1 MLEQNGGE
9 GATRSAGL
17 PGPQDGFVISGG
29 VDLGNGGA
37 REGASS
43 GGDGVYIRA
52 VKVRSVVR
60 SRVIEGQTTF
70 DYRSTSDPFQMR
82 FHEVA

>member
-9 GATRSAGL
+9 GATCSAG
-17 PGPQDGFVISGG
+17 PHDGFVISGG
-29 VDLGNGGA
+29 VVLGNGGA

-60 SRVIEGQTTF
+60 LRVIEGHSTF
-70 DYRSTSDPFQMR
+70 DYRCISDPFQMR
-82 FHEVA
+82 LHEI